1 MSLRTRGKKS
11 GSELKLT
18 KKIEKLFKSYREQLL
33 HLGKL
38 YGVVEIKSYARSAK
52 RLTISQLELLL
63 IKNHIK
69 LPINR
74 SSDKAIAK
82 QELKQITI
90 TNVYL
95 SLFIVFFIG
104 CLILTRPYIKK
115 IVNEVKF
122 TYVAEEYKSKK
133 VTKSKPKKSKSKAEK
148 KSEIEP
154 EIFKEEHDNTVSL
167 NAETTENLFE
177 DLGYDLKGV
186 RAGQKVK
193 PIYLTKLP
201 KDLSSLGDTNK
212 KRELFIKIILP
223 LVLNENE
230 KITKDRKKLFKI
242 LGKNFNTAGERVWLR
257 RRFKEY
263 KIDDGDLSKLKMR
276 MDIIPVSIAIAQA
289 ANESGW
295 GTSRFALEGNAL
307 FGQWTW
313 SKKGISPKNKDP
325 NKSHKV
331 LQFQVLKASVRAYKN
346 NLNTH
351 NAYREFR
358 EARAKIRQEDKQI
371 IGLELT
377 KYLKSYAAIGEK
389 YVVILDDIIEK
400 NSLTDFDKANL
411 LPTNLTTG
419 VAL

>member
-1 MSLRTRGKKS
+1 MS
-11 GSELKLT
+11 
-18 KKIEKLFKSYREQLL
+18 KKIEKLFKSYRDQLL
-33 HLGKL
+33 HLAKL

-63 IKNHIK
+63 IKNKIK
-69 LPINR
+69 LPVNR

-82 QELKQITI
+82 QELKENSIRNI
-90 TNVYL
+90 YL
-95 SLFIVFFIG
+95 SLCLIFFIG
-104 CLILTRPYIKK
+104 CLITMRPYIKK
-115 IVNEVKF
+115 VVNEVKF
-122 TYVAEEYKSKK
+122 TYVAEEYKPVKNKK
-133 VTKSKPKKSKSKAEK
+133 VKENKKKELAKVEEKQEAEEK
-148 KSEIEP
+148 DY
-154 EIFKEEHDNTVSL
+154 DNTISL
-167 NAETTENLFE
+167 NAETTLNLFE

-201 KDLSSLGDTNK
+201 KDLNKLGSTKQRRD
-212 KRELFIKIILP
+212 LFIKIILP
-223 LVLNENE
+223 LILDENN
-230 KITKDRKKLFKI
+230 KITEDRKKLFYI
-242 LGKNFNTAGERVWLR
+242 LSKSFNTVGERVWLK

-263 KIDDGDLSKLKMR
+263 KIEDQDLSKLKMR

-325 NKSHKV
+325 NKTHKV
-331 LQFQVLKASVRAYKN
+331 LQFQILKASVRAYKN

-358 EARAKIRQEDKQI
+358 EARAQLREEDKKI
-371 IGLELT
+371 NGLELT
-377 KYLKSYAAIGEK
+377 KYLEKYASIGEK
-389 YVVILDDIIEK
+389 YVRILEDIIEK
-400 NSLTDFDKANL
+400 NSLTDFDEANL
-411 LPTNLTTG
+411 LPTRLTQG

>member
-1 MSLRTRGKKS
+1 VS
-11 GSELKLT
+11 

-33 HLGKL
+33 HLAKL
-38 YGVVEIKSYARSAK
+38 YGIVEVKSYARSAK

-63 IKNHIK
+63 IKNRIK
-69 LPINR
+69 LPVNR

-82 QELKQITI
+82 QELKENSIR
-90 TNVYL
+90 NVYL
-95 SLFIVFFIG
+95 SIAFLFLVGCFISM
-104 CLILTRPYIKK
+104 RPYIKN

-122 TYVAEEYKSKK
+122 TYTAEEYKTAKID
-133 VTKSKPKKSKSKAEK
+133 KKSKSKSK
-148 KSEIEP
+148 KQEIIEEP
-154 EIFKEEHDNTVSL
+154 ELLQEHDNTVSL
-167 NAETTENLFE
+167 NAETTSNLFD

-201 KDLSSLGDTNK
+201 KDLKTLGDTKK
-212 KRELFIKIILP
+212 KRELFIKILLP
-223 LVLNENE
+223 LILDENQ
-230 KITKDRKKLFKI
+230 KITEDRKKLFKI
-242 LGKNFNTAGERVWLR
+242 LGKNFNTAGERVWLK

-263 KIDDGDLSKLKMR
+263 KIEDKDLAKLKMR
-276 MDIIPVSIAIAQA
+276 MDIIPVSIALAQA

-325 NKSHKV
+325 NQTHKI
-331 LQFQVLKASVRAYKN
+331 LQFQILKASVRAYKN

-351 NAYREFR
+351 NAYAEFR
-358 EARAKIRQEDKQI
+358 EARAQLREENNKLN
-371 IGLELT
+371 GLLLT
-377 KYLKSYAAIGEK
+377 KYLKNYAAIGEK
-389 YVVILDDIIEK
+389 YVAILEDIIEK

-411 LPTNLTTG
+411 LPTKLKQG
-419 VAL
+419 IAL